1 MPPAQAPVL
10 AFRRGSSS
18 KPGGPRPSRGRSR
31 HRYEAVELAPVRAQP
46 ALRGPHR
53 ASKGAERPR
62 FLHHP
67 RMSAEDRVDVPGV
80 APVREWL
87 LGLQD
92 RLTAGLEAQDGSA
105 RFVERRLE
113 GERGGLAR
121 PRVLEGGEVLERAA
135 VHFSHTVG
143 EALPA
148 AATARRPEL
157 AGRGFEAVSVSLI
170 THPRNP
176 RAPTSHMN
184 VRMFLASREGHE
196 PVWWFGGGFDLTPYY
211 GYDEDAR
218 HWHRTAREACEP
230 FGVDVHPRLKD
241 ACDAYFH
248 LRHRDEP
255 RGIGGLFFDDW
266 REGGFQQSF
275 ALMRSVGD
283 HYLPAYVPLL
293 ERRKGEAYG
302 AREREFQL
310 YRRGRYV
317 EFNLV
322 YDRGTLFGLQAG
334 GRAES
339 ILSSMP
345 PLVAW
350 RYDWTPEPGTEE
362 ERLYTDFLR
371 PRDWLAEP
379 GE

>member
-1 MPPAQAPVL
+1 MTAAADPPV
-10 AFRRGSSS
+10 
-18 KPGGPRPSRGRSR
+18 PSI
-31 HRYEAVELAPVRAQP
+31 APVRA
-46 ALRGPHR
+46 
-53 ASKGAERPR
+53 
-62 FLHHP
+62 
-67 RMSAEDRVDVPGV
+67 
-80 APVREWL
+80 WL
-87 LGLQD
+87 LDLQD
-92 RLTAGLEAQDGSA
+92 RLTAGLEAHEAQA
-105 RFVERRLE
+105 RFQERRLE

-135 VHFSHTVG
+135 VHFSHTLG
-143 EALPA
+143 EALPS

-157 AGRGFEAVSVSLI
+157 AGRSFEAVSVSLI

-184 VRMFLASREGHE
+184 VRMFLATREGQD

-211 GYDEDAR
+211 GYEEDAR
-218 HWHRTAREACEP
+218 HWHQVARAACQA
-230 FGVDVHPRLKD
+230 FGPDVHPRLKQR
-241 ACDAYFH
+241 CDEYFH

-266 REGGFQQSF
+266 REGGFEQSF
-275 ALMRSVGD
+275 GLTRSVAE
-283 HYLPAYVPLL
+283 HYLPAYLPIL
-293 ERRKGEAYG
+293 ERRKGEPHG
-302 AREREFQL
+302 ERERQFQL

-345 PLVAW
+345 PLVSW

-362 ERLYTDFLR
+362 ARLYADFLR
-371 PRDWLAEP
+371 PRDWLT
-379 GE
+379 